1 MKIHCE
7 TPYPGIRKL
16 TFGEPESCV
25 PSAQSYRK
33 APLADAIAEL
43 PEPETAP
50 FPLEEI
56 RFTTSPRGCRLELP
70 LRPGEDLYGF
80 GLQLKS
86 LRQTGKKRTLRVN
99 SDPVA
104 DTGDSHAPAPL
115 YFSTAG
121 YGVLLDTAR
130 YATFHTGGNTPF
142 ARRKAAEEAAGIKLT
157 EEELYAASG
166 ATAPVPFTTRETVA
180 ADTPARAAISLIVRP
195 ISNSP

>member
-1 MKIHCE
+1 MNLHIE

-25 PSAQSYRK
+25 PSAQPYRK
-33 APLADAIAEL
+33 APLAEAIAAL
-43 PEPETAP
+43 PDAATAP
-50 FPLEEI
+50 FPPEEI
-56 RFTTSPRGCRLELP
+56 RFTVTPRGCRLELP
-70 LRPGEDLYGF
+70 LRPDEDLYGF

-99 SDPVA
+99 SDPVS

-130 YATFHTGGNTPF
+130 YATFYTGGSVPF
-142 ARRKAAEEAAGIKLT
+142 SRRKAAAEAAGIKLT

-166 ATAPVPFTTRETVA
+166 ATAPVIAEIPAACFVPPFRMRIAVLAHA
-180 ADTPARAAISLIVRP
+180 AAAA
-195 ISNSP
+195 